1 MVGKFTYKNHCYD
14 LVLACI
20 QPYDQERVLDLLH
33 IDQLLQRLGSVLT
46 IDVCRHLLK
55 KVIFVF
61 V

>member
-1 MVGKFTYKNHCYD
+1 MIRRFTYKKNCYN
-14 LVLACI
+14 LVLARI

-33 IDQLLQRLGSVLT
+33 LDQLLQRLGSVLA
-46 IDVCRHLLK
+46 IDVCRHLLN